1 MQNRKLTASFIG
13 LTALLTAPNILADLK
28 SDVKSCQQVT
38 DNAKRLACFDQ
49 IALAEPRADL
59 STVSAT
65 ETTIASVDA
74 IEKEQSQSSTKI
86 KAATQAKLAQTPV
99 AKAPAVE
106 PSSTSTAVSKQ
117 NNTKTDS
124 ISPLDAFG
132 QSEKVGVESIT
143 SNLIGKFSGWKKGQK
158 LKLENGQV
166 WLVVRQKSGY
176 LKVTNPKITI
186 SRGSLGSFDAKVEG
200 LNARAK
206 VRRLK

>member
-1 MQNRKLTASFIG
+1 MQNRKLTASFIA
-13 LTALLTAPNILADLK
+13 LTTLLIAPSIWADLK
-28 SDVKSCQQVT
+28 SDVSACQQVA
-38 DNAKRLACFDQ
+38 DNTKRLACFDQ

-59 STVSAT
+59 NTVSAT
-65 ETTIASVDA
+65 KTATASIEA
-74 IEKEQSQSSTKI
+74 AEKEQSPSSTKI
-86 KAATQAKLAQTPV
+86 EAATPVKLAQTPI
-99 AKAPAVE
+99 AKVPAVE
-106 PSSTSTAVSKQ
+106 PSSAPTVVSKQ
-117 NNTKTDS
+117 NNTKADS